1 MVIDEVSMIDLSPLS
16 IINNHYK
23 SARSLDR
30 SSPDLFGGLPVVILM
45 GDFCQFPPVR
55 GQPLWKIPQTEAEHV
70 GKLVWQRFNQVII
83 LDKQMRQVEDDP
95 FRKLLQRARTGTLT
109 HNNLSVLNARAIDS
123 LTTPT
128 LKDVT
133 TITRLNS
140 FRQIINRLQIDR
152 FARSRLQ
159 KIYIFPALH
168 TRTKSSSPT
177 NLRLHADDLLGLP
190 EQGTTVPSPGLFLY
204 TLGMPIMLLT
214 NVNTPAGLVNGA
226 TGAAVGV
233 VVNPVGKLILP

>member
-1 MVIDEVSMIDLSPLS
+1 MIDLSSLS
-16 IINNHYK
+16 IINNHCK

-70 GKLVWQRFNQVII
+70 GKL
-83 LDKQMRQVEDDP
+83 
-95 FRKLLQRARTGTLT
+95 
-109 HNNLSVLNARAIDS
+109 
-123 LTTPT
+123 
-128 LKDVT
+128 
-133 TITRLNS
+133 
-140 FRQIINRLQIDR
+140 IINRLQIDR

-214 NVNTPAGLVNGA
+214 NVNTPHGLVNGA

-233 VVNPVGKLILP
+233 VVDPVGIAEFHALDDLYIFATKPPACLLFKPNRPNYPDCDHLMDSISYNPLR